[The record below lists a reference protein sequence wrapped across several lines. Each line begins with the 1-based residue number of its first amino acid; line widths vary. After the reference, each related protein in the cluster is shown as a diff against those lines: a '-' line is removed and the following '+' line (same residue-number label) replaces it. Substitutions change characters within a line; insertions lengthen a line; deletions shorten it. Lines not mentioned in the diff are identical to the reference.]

1 MAIQPN
7 QPQGIGGV
15 LDTAFLLYKS
25 TLGRVWP
32 ISLLLAIV
40 SLVPGLYAL
49 FSGVP
54 SLDLQNPELA
64 DPFAMYS
71 PTFIV
76 LSLLSGV
83 ASMWVSG
90 AMFLK
95 QRAFGVDEEIDTGT
109 AFQLS
114 LSRLPA
120 VVGATILY
128 VIALM
133 VGFVLLIVPFFI
145 LMVSLIMYMTLALFD
160 GRGPIDAIVGS
171 HKLVWGN
178 WWRTCAVITVMGI
191 LVVVIF
197 IALGFVIGL
206 ATPFAGFVLE
216 DLVMIVMIVQL
227 AMNAAFYV
235 VLGPF
240 TSAVMIALYWDLK
253 LRKEGGDLAARV
265 NALSPA

>member
-15 LDTAFLLYKS
+15 LDTAFHLYKS
-25 TLGRVWP
+25 TLGSVWP

-40 SLVPGLYAL
+40 SVIPGIYVL
-49 FSGVP
+49 FRGMP
-54 SLDLQNPELA
+54 AFDPQNPEMA
-64 DPFAMYS
+64 DPFAMYTS
-71 PTFIV
+71 TFIL
-76 LSLLSGV
+76 LSLISAV
-83 ASMWVSG
+83 ASMWVTG

-95 QRAFGVDEEIDTGT
+95 QRAIGADEDLDTGA

-120 VVGATILY
+120 MVGATVLY

-133 VGFVLLIVPFFI
+133 VGFVLLVVPFFI
-145 LMVSLIMYMTLALFD
+145 LLVSLIMYMTLVLFD
-160 GRGPIDAIVGS
+160 TRGPVDAVVGS

-197 IALGFVIGL
+197 IALGLVVGL
-206 ATPFAGFVLE
+206 AAPFAGFVVA
-216 DLVMIVMIVQL
+216 DLVMIVTVVQL
-227 AMNAAFYV
+227 VMNAAFYV